1 MNEELA
7 VPRPVVPPS
16 DAEREACERMASI
29 SIEGCEEK
37 AKAAKL
43 KATLMF
49 DKPKPISVPEF
60 VTRQNQAEREKL
72 EAQIEAL
79 QKRSESA

>member
-16 DAEREACERMASI
+16 DVEREACERMASI
-29 SIEGCEEK
+29 RTDGCEEQ

-43 KATLMF
+43 KATLAF
-49 DKPKPISVPEF
+49 DKSEPTHVPEF
-60 VTRQNQAEREKL
+60 VARQNAVEQ
-72 EAQIEAL
+72 
-79 QKRSESA
+79 QKIHADIDQMMKKPEVA